1 MAKRRIKAKAKVPR
15 LAPDRRPIMAMWQ
28 EFLVEVVD
36 RSGFNPEF
44 SAVLKP
50 AFYSGARAMFF
61 HLVEAQDDEWRRQ
74 NKATI
79 EAVLRELEAV
89 LADPAKFINDV
100 LPASGTRLLATK
112 H

>member
-1 MAKRRIKAKAKVPR
+1 MAKPRINAKAKFV
-15 LAPDRRPIMAMWQ
+15 PDRQPIMGMWA
-28 EFLVEVVD
+28 EFLAKVVD
-36 RSGFNPEF
+36 PSGFNPEL
-44 SAVLKP
+44 SAVLKL

-79 EAVLRELEAV
+79 EAVLGELEV
-89 LADPAKFINDV
+89 VIADPVKFLDDA
-100 LPASGTRLLATK
+100 LPPPGTRLMATR